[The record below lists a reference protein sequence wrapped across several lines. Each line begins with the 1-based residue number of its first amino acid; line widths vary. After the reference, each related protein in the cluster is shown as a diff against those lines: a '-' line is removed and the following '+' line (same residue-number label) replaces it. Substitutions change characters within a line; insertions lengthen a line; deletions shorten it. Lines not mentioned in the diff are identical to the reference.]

1 MKNDRHDI
9 FNKKSKNALSLGKMI
24 ENTKENIEEAEI
36 SKEFAFPEEL
46 ENLEEKNA
54 RRKTAI
60 AQLEE
65 QIREKKA
72 FQARKNYYK

>member
-1 MKNDRHDI
+1 MKNDRHDV
-9 FNKKSKNALSLGKMI
+9 FNKESKNALSLGKMI

-60 AQLEE
+60 AQMEE
-65 QIREKKA
+65 QIREEKA
-72 FQARKNYYK
+72 FQARKDYYK

>member
-1 MKNDRHDI
+1 MKNDRHDV

-72 FQARKNYYK
+72 FQARKDYYK

>member
-1 MKNDRHDI
+1 MKNDRHEV

-24 ENTKENIEEAEI
+24 ENTKENIQEAEI

-60 AQLEE
+60 AQMEE
-65 QIREKKA
+65 QIREEKA

>member
-1 MKNDRHDI
+1 MKNDRHDV
-9 FNKKSKNALSLGKMI
+9 FNKESKNALSLGKMI

-72 FQARKNYYK
+72 FQARKDYYK